1 MNDKMHLLHPYPFEK
16 LRVLMNG
23 IHAPQGMKPIAL
35 NIGEPKHATPQV
47 VLEAMQQSLPLLAK
61 YPTTAGTQALRES
74 CAGWVQR
81 RYGVSL
87 DWQREIISVNGSRE
101 ALFAFVQA
109 TFNAHHPQKDTIICP
124 NPFYQ
129 IYEGAALL
137 AGAKTV
143 YANTD
148 APHFLPDWSQI
159 DAQTWQKTQIVFV
172 CTPGNPTGALMRQAD
187 WEALFALQDEYQFTI
202 ASDECYSEIYFDEQ
216 PIGIL
221 QAAFNSGRDLRDKIM
236 FTSLSKRSNVPGL
249 RSGFVAGDADLLA
262 HFLHYRT
269 YHGCAMSETTQHAS
283 IAAWN
288 DENHVVEN
296 RHLYRQKFRAVI
308 EILQKK
314 YDVKQ
319 PDASFYLW
327 LPVPDGND
335 VAFAQD
341 LWRKC
346 AIQVLPGSLLG
357 REGTHG
363 NAGAG
368 YVRIALVATLDEC
381 IEAAQRMCLP

>member
-16 LRVLMNG
+16 LKTLMDG
-23 IHAPQGMKPIAL
+23 IHAPQGMKPISL
-35 NIGEPKHATPQV
+35 SIGEPKHDTPQI
-47 VLEAMQQSLPLLAK
+47 VLDAMQKNLHLLAK
-61 YPTTAGTQALRES
+61 YPTTAGTQALREC
-74 CAGWVQR
+74 CAKWLHR
-81 RYGVSL
+81 RYGVSA
-87 DWQREIISVNGSRE
+87 DWQKEVMSVNGTRE

-109 TFNAHHPQKDTIICP
+109 TFNAHHPHKDSIICP

-143 YANTD
+143 YANTY
-148 APHFLPDWSQI
+148 APGFLPNWSQI
-159 DAQTWQKTQIVFV
+159 DDKTWQKTQMVFI

-187 WEALFALQDEYQFTI
+187 WEELFLLQEKYDFII
-202 ASDECYSEIYFDEQ
+202 ASDECYSEIYFDEV

-221 QAAFNSGRDLRDKIM
+221 QAALNSQRGFQGKVM

-249 RSGFVAGDADLLA
+249 RSGFVAGDANLLTN
-262 HFLHYRT
+262 FLHYRT
-269 YHGCAMSETTQHAS
+269 YHGCAMSETIQHAS

-288 DENHVVEN
+288 DESHVEEN
-296 RHLYRQKFRAVI
+296 RHLYRQKFQAVLD
-308 EILQKK
+308 ILQAK
-314 YDVKQ
+314 YTVKQ

-335 VAFAQD
+335 IAFAQN
-341 LWRKC
+341 LWRKS

-357 REGTHG
+357 REGTKG

-368 YVRIALVATLDEC
+368 YVRIALVAPLSEC
-381 IEAAQRMCLP
+381 IEGAKRMLD